1 MSFKSHEIELFVIE
15 TICQREEKKL
25 PNVSVIGSL
34 HKKSESHFELVDGK
48 TSFMLQMPEEFAV
61 NNTL

>member
-1 MSFKSHEIELFVIE
+1 MKLNSLLLKLFAK
-15 TICQREEKKL
+15 EKKKR

-48 TSFMLQMPEEFAV
+48 TSVMLQMSEEFAV